1 MAKDSIYHIIHRITR
16 EEDFM
21 ATYNGCLEYYNQQD
35 KTYRKLHRIIDNREF
50 NKIIKRRESL

>member
-16 EEDFM
+16 KEDFM

-35 KTYRKLHRIIDNREF
+35 KTYRKLHRIIDNNEF
-50 NKIIKRRESL
+50 NKIIKKRESL